1 MITSGQAAGKIGD
14 DQSKKPDSD
23 TQLGG
28 QEQSQS
34 FCAPSCGH
42 GLSTSTQ
49 ASQPG
54 GTGMIELRGL
64 SPLQQELAERMWNM
78 ESMEDIVA
86 WVQTMPR
93 SVALQAYI
101 VMQMIIAAEI
111 DRQAEDDVSAAQ
123 AIIERIRSC

>member
-1 MITSGQAAGKIGD
+1 
-14 DQSKKPDSD
+14 
-23 TQLGG
+23 
-28 QEQSQS
+28 
-34 FCAPSCGH
+34 
-42 GLSTSTQ
+42 
-49 ASQPG
+49 
-54 GTGMIELRGL
+54 MIELRGL

>member
-1 MITSGQAAGKIGD
+1 
-14 DQSKKPDSD
+14 
-23 TQLGG
+23 
-28 QEQSQS
+28 
-34 FCAPSCGH
+34 
-42 GLSTSTQ
+42 
-49 ASQPG
+49 
-54 GTGMIELRGL
+54 MIELTGL

-78 ESMEDIVA
+78 ESMDEIVA

-111 DRQAEDDVSAAQ
+111 DRQAEDDLSAAQ